1 MNPDCEAENDD
12 DSDDDS
18 DDEKEGN
25 EEEQMCRGKYGAA
38 TFMKVSSLLTAA
50 AGIIT
55 FVY

>member
-25 EEEQMCRGKYGAA
+25 EGEQMCRGKYGAA